1 MNNYQNHPLAGAVDL
16 DTAFNKMWFFY
27 KKYFLGLYI
36 ISVISALLTSFF
48 TSGIDVASFQEAST
62 DPELVL
68 EKMKDMAGPYALM
81 MLVSIVFGVLL
92 HAWVL
97 EKPSGEQGFISS
109 LTRKTLTSLLP
120 YLVAVI
126 ILLVLTVL
134 LTSVGLVLLVLPGLF
149 AVFYM
154 VTVIMFAMPVT
165 MIETRNPVEAVSRS
179 FRLTHKNFWANMGW
193 VIVVLLIIIVASM
206 IIGALVM
213 LPFTGSLISSIAN
226 PEEASSL
233 LDMHRNP
240 LFIILNALLS
250 GMITPVMPILAFLLY
265 FRNKGDEVTVEVT
278 TDSEPKVKVED
289 LYPPMPGK
297 E

>member
-36 ISVISALLTSFF
+36 ISVISALLTSLF
-48 TSGIDVASFQEAST
+48 TSGIDLASFQEAST

-68 EKMKDMAGPYALM
+68 EKMKEMAGPYALM
-81 MLVSIVFGVLL
+81 MLVSLIFGVVL

-109 LTRKTLTSLLP
+109 LTKKALTSLVP
-120 YLVAVI
+120 YLAAVI
-126 ILLVLTVL
+126 ILLILTVL
-134 LTSVGLVLLVLPGLF
+134 LTSLGLVVLVLPGLF
-149 AVFYM
+149 AIFYM
-154 VTVIMFAMPVT
+154 VTVILFAMPVT
-165 MIETRNPVEAVSRS
+165 MIETRNPIEAVSRS

-193 VIVVLLIIIVASM
+193 VIVVLLILIVASM
-206 IIGALVM
+206 LIGALVM
-213 LPFTGSLISSIAN
+213 LPFTGSFISSIAN

-250 GMITPVMPILAFLLY
+250 GLVTPVMPILAFLLY

-278 TDSEPKVKVED
+278 TDDNYKVKVED
-289 LYPPMPGK
+289 LYPPIPGK

>member
-36 ISVISALLTSFF
+36 ISVISALLTSLF
-48 TSGIDVASFQEAST
+48 TSGIDLASFQEAST

-68 EKMKDMAGPYALM
+68 EKMKEMAGPYALM
-81 MLVSIVFGVLL
+81 MLVSLIFGVVL

-109 LTRKTLTSLLP
+109 LTKKALTSLVP
-120 YLVAVI
+120 YLAAVI
-126 ILLVLTVL
+126 ILLILTVL
-134 LTSVGLVLLVLPGLF
+134 LTSLGLVVLVLPGLF
-149 AVFYM
+149 AIFYM
-154 VTVIMFAMPVT
+154 VTVILFAMPVT
-165 MIETRNPVEAVSRS
+165 MIETRNPIEAVSRS

-193 VIVVLLIIIVASM
+193 VIVVLLILIVASM
-206 IIGALVM
+206 LIGALVM
-213 LPFTGSLISSIAN
+213 LPFTGSFISSIAN

-250 GMITPVMPILAFLLY
+250 GLVTPVMPILAFLLY
-265 FRNKGDEVTVEVT
+265 FRNRGDEVTVEVT
-278 TDSEPKVKVED
+278 TDSDYKVKVED
-289 LYPPMPGK
+289 LYPPVSGK

>member
-36 ISVISALLTSFF
+36 ISVISALLTSLF
-48 TSGIDVASFQEAST
+48 TSGIDLASFQEAST
-62 DPELVL
+62 DPELLL
-68 EKMKDMAGPYALM
+68 EKMKEMAGPYALM
-81 MLVSIVFGVLL
+81 MLVSLVFGVLI

-109 LTRKTLTSLLP
+109 LTKKALTSLVP
-120 YLVAVI
+120 YLAAAI
-126 ILLVLTVL
+126 ILLILTVL

-149 AVFYM
+149 AIFYM
-154 VTVIMFAMPVT
+154 VTVILFAMPVT
-165 MIETRNPVEAVSRS
+165 MIETRNPIEAVSRS
-179 FRLTHKNFWANMGW
+179 FRLTHKNFWANLGW

-206 IIGALVM
+206 LIGALVM
-213 LPFTGSLISSIAN
+213 LPFTGSFISSIAN

-250 GMITPVMPILAFLLY
+250 GLVTPVMPILAFLLY
-265 FRNKGDEVTVEVT
+265 FRNRGDEVTIEVT
-278 TDSEPKVKVED
+278 TDSDYKVKVED
-289 LYPPMPGK
+289 LYPPVSGK

>member
-36 ISVISALLTSFF
+36 ISVISALLTSLF
-48 TSGIDVASFQEAST
+48 TSGIDLASFQEAST

-68 EKMKDMAGPYALM
+68 EKMKEMAGPYAMM
-81 MLVSIVFGVLL
+81 MLVSLVFGVLL

-109 LTRKTLTSLLP
+109 LTRKTLTSLVP
-120 YLVAVI
+120 YLAAAI
-126 ILLVLTVL
+126 ILLILTLL

-154 VTVIMFAMPVT
+154 VTVILFAMPVT
-165 MIETRNPVEAVSRS
+165 MIETRNPIEAVSRS

-206 IIGALVM
+206 LIGALVM
-213 LPFTGSLISSIAN
+213 LPFTGSFISSIAN

-240 LFIILNALLS
+240 LFIVLNALLS
-250 GMITPVMPILAFLLY
+250 GLITPVMPILAFLLY
-265 FRNKGDEVTVEVT
+265 FRNRGDEVTVEVT
-278 TDSEPKVKVED
+278 TDSDFKVKVED

>member
-36 ISVISALLTSFF
+36 ISVISALLTSLF
-48 TSGIDVASFQEAST
+48 TSGIDLASFQEAST

-68 EKMKDMAGPYALM
+68 EKMKEMAGPYALM
-81 MLVSIVFGVLL
+81 MLFSLIFGVVL

-109 LTRKTLTSLLP
+109 LTKKALTSLVP
-120 YLVAVI
+120 YLAAVI
-126 ILLVLTVL
+126 ILLILTVL
-134 LTSVGLVLLVLPGLF
+134 LTSLGLVVLVLPGLF
-149 AVFYM
+149 AIFYM
-154 VTVIMFAMPVT
+154 VTVILFAMPVT
-165 MIETRNPVEAVSRS
+165 MIETRNPIEAVSRS

-193 VIVVLLIIIVASM
+193 VIVVLLILIVASM
-206 IIGALVM
+206 LIGALVM
-213 LPFTGSLISSIAN
+213 LPFTGSFISSIAN

-250 GMITPVMPILAFLLY
+250 GLVTPVMPILAFLLY
-265 FRNKGDEVTVEVT
+265 FRNRGDEVTVEVT
-278 TDSEPKVKVED
+278 TDSDYKVKVED
-289 LYPPMPGK
+289 LYPPVSGK

>member
-36 ISVISALLTSFF
+36 ISVISALLTSLF
-48 TSGIDVASFQEAST
+48 TSGIDLASFQEAST

-68 EKMKDMAGPYALM
+68 EKMKEMAGPYALM
-81 MLVSIVFGVLL
+81 MLVSLIFGVVL

-109 LTRKTLTSLLP
+109 LTKKALTSLVP
-120 YLVAVI
+120 YLAAVI
-126 ILLVLTVL
+126 ILLILTVL
-134 LTSVGLVLLVLPGLF
+134 LTSLGLVVLVLPGLF
-149 AVFYM
+149 AIFYM
-154 VTVIMFAMPVT
+154 VTVILFAMPVT
-165 MIETRNPVEAVSRS
+165 MIETRNPIEAVSRS

-193 VIVVLLIIIVASM
+193 VVVVFLIIIVASVL
-206 IIGALVM
+206 IGALVM

-250 GMITPVMPILAFLLY
+250 GLVTPVMPILAFLLY
-265 FRNKGDEVTVEVT
+265 FRNRGDEVTVEVT
-278 TDSEPKVKVED
+278 TDSDYKVKVED
-289 LYPPMPGK
+289 LYPPVSGK

>member
-36 ISVISALLTSFF
+36 ISVISALLTSLF
-48 TSGIDVASFQEAST
+48 TSGIDLASFQEAST

-68 EKMKDMAGPYALM
+68 EKMKEMAGPYALM
-81 MLVSIVFGVLL
+81 MLVSLIFGVVL

-109 LTRKTLTSLLP
+109 LTKKALTSLVP
-120 YLVAVI
+120 YLAAVI
-126 ILLVLTVL
+126 ILLILTVL
-134 LTSVGLVLLVLPGLF
+134 LTSLGLVVLVLPGLF
-149 AVFYM
+149 AIFYM
-154 VTVIMFAMPVT
+154 VTVILFAMPVT
-165 MIETRNPVEAVSRS
+165 MIETRNPIEAVSRS

-193 VIVVLLIIIVASM
+193 VVVVFLIIIVASVL
-206 IIGALVM
+206 IGALVM

-226 PEEASSL
+226 PEAASSL

-250 GMITPVMPILAFLLY
+250 GLVTPVMPILAFLLY
-265 FRNKGDEVTVEVT
+265 FRNRGDEVTVEVT
-278 TDSEPKVKVED
+278 TDSDYKVKVED
-289 LYPPMPGK
+289 LYPPVSGK

>member
-36 ISVISALLTSFF
+36 ISVISALLTSLF
-48 TSGIDVASFQEAST
+48 TSGIDLASFQEAST

-68 EKMKDMAGPYALM
+68 EKMKEMAGPYALM
-81 MLVSIVFGVLL
+81 MLVSLIFGVVL

-109 LTRKTLTSLLP
+109 LTKKALTSLVP
-120 YLVAVI
+120 YLAAVI
-126 ILLVLTVL
+126 ILLILTVL
-134 LTSVGLVLLVLPGLF
+134 LTSLGLVVLVLPGLF
-149 AVFYM
+149 AIFYM
-154 VTVIMFAMPVT
+154 VTVILFAMPVT
-165 MIETRNPVEAVSRS
+165 MIETRNPIEAVSRS

-193 VIVVLLIIIVASM
+193 VVVVFLIIIVASVL
-206 IIGALVM
+206 IGALVM

-226 PEEASSL
+226 PEAASSL
-233 LDMHRNP
+233 LEMHRNP
-240 LFIILNALLS
+240 LFIVLNALLS
-250 GMITPVMPILAFLLY
+250 GLITPVMPILAFLLY

-278 TDSEPKVKVED
+278 TDDGYKVKVED
-289 LYPPMPGK
+289 LYPPIPGK

>member
-36 ISVISALLTSFF
+36 ISVISALLTSLF
-48 TSGIDVASFQEAST
+48 TSGIDLASFQEAST
-62 DPELVL
+62 DPELLL
-68 EKMKDMAGPYALM
+68 EKMKEMAGPYALM
-81 MLVSIVFGVLL
+81 MLVSLVFGVLI

-109 LTRKTLTSLLP
+109 LTKKALTSLVP
-120 YLVAVI
+120 YLAAAI
-126 ILLVLTVL
+126 ILLILTVL

-149 AVFYM
+149 AIFYM
-154 VTVIMFAMPVT
+154 VTVILFAMPVT
-165 MIETRNPVEAVSRS
+165 MIETRNPMEAVSRS
-179 FRLTHKNFWANMGW
+179 FRLAHKNFWANLGW

-206 IIGALVM
+206 LIGALVM
-213 LPFTGSLISSIAN
+213 LPFTGSFISSIAN

-250 GMITPVMPILAFLLY
+250 GLVTPVMPILAFLLY
-265 FRNKGDEVTVEVT
+265 FRNRGDEVTIEVT
-278 TDSEPKVKVED
+278 TDSDYKVKVED
-289 LYPPMPGK
+289 LYPPVSGK